1 MLSSSDIN
9 QNDHDLYLLHLVD
22 FGLYDEEFDERWR
35 AVDGRVDVLQS
46 EAGLVCEVKMLREEI
61 LYP

>member
-22 FGLYDEEFDERWR
+22 FGLYDEEFNERWR
-35 AVDGRVDVLQS
+35 AVDGRVDVL
-46 EAGLVCEVKMLREEI
+46 
-61 LYP
+61 